1 MSEKEYLALVEE
13 INHYSHLYY
22 VKDEPAID
30 DAAWDGL
37 MRRLLQMEAEHPEW
51 KVPHSPSNRVGGE
64 VLEGFVKV
72 THAAPMMSL
81 ANAFNEQELQDFSER
96 IFKQLVRYTDFV
108 TELKIDGLAVSIEYV
123 DGKLVRAA
131 TRGDGTVGE
140 DITANVRTIQSIPIK
155 LSESVSVTVRG
166 EIFMSKASLARLN
179 AQRAANDEPLFAN
192 PRNAAAGSVRQLDS
206 KVAAS
211 RTLDAFLYQLVDPS
225 RYGCSTH
232 IEALQYLTKLGFK
245 VNQEYTLHPDITSVM
260 NAIHHW
266 QSERHQ
272 LDYDTDGMVIKVNEY
287 QFYEDL
293 GTTVKSPRWAIA
305 FKFPAEEVQTTIES
319 ITFQV
324 GRTGNITPVA
334 NLVPVRVAG
343 TMVRRATLHNE
354 DVIADKDIRVGDTVV
369 IRKAGDII
377 PEVVRVVVNQ
387 RPTTTSPFQ
396 MIQSCPSC
404 GSTLVRPAG
413 EVDTRCEN
421 VSCSARVVE
430 GLVHFASRD
439 SMNIDG
445 LGDKLIEQ
453 LFAANLLTDIPSIY
467 SLHQRAD
474 EIMTLERLG
483 SKSINNLLQAIEASK
498 SAGLDK
504 LLFGLG
510 IRHVGKKVAKVLAR
524 RFGSMDKLALATYDD
539 LIAIDEVGD
548 VIAQSVMVFF
558 HNAENNRMLTELS
571 LLGLNMGMVQ
581 TASSSELATMSFV
594 ITGTLSKPRG
604 EIQAWI
610 ESHGGNVSS
619 SISKNTTYLV
629 AGDAA
634 GSKLDKANALGVKVL
649 NEVELYNLVESETA

>member
-1 MSEKEYLALVEE
+1 MSEKEYLALVEK

-37 MRRLLQMEAEHPEW
+37 MRRLLQIEAEHPEW
-51 KVPHSPSNRVGGE
+51 KVPHSPSNRVGGDI
-64 VLEGFVKV
+64 LEGFVKV

-108 TELKIDGLAVSIEYV
+108 TELKIDGLAVSIDYV

-155 LSESVSVTVRG
+155 LSEPVSVTVRG

-377 PEVVRVVVNQ
+377 PEVVRVVVHQ
-387 RPTTTSPFQ
+387 RPTNTSPFT
-396 MIQSCPSC
+396 MIQTCPSC
-404 GSTLVRPAG
+404 GSTLVRPEG

-453 LFAANLLTDIPSIY
+453 LFAATLLTDIPSIY

-474 EIMTLERLG
+474 EIMMLERLG

-524 RFGSMDKLALATYDD
+524 RFGSMDQLALATYHD
-539 LIAIDEVGD
+539 LIAIDEVGE
-548 VIAQSVMVFF
+548 VIAQSVISFF
-558 HNAENNRMLTELS
+558 RNAENNRMLTELS

-581 TASSSELATMSFV
+581 TLSSNELASLSFV

>member
-524 RFGSMDKLALATYDD
+524 RFGSMDQLALATYDD

>member
-37 MRRLLQMEAEHPEW
+37 MRRLLQTEAEHPEW

-108 TELKIDGLAVSIEYV
+108 TELKIDGLAVSIDYV

-131 TRGDGTVGE
+131 TRGDGTIGE

-155 LSESVSVTVRG
+155 LSEPVSVTVRG

-377 PEVVRVVVNQ
+377 PEVVRVVVHQ
-387 RPTTTSPFQ
+387 RPTNTSPFT
-396 MIQSCPSC
+396 MIQTCPSC
-404 GSTLVRPAG
+404 GSTLVRPEG

-510 IRHVGKKVAKVLAR
+510 IRHVGKKVAKVLAH
-524 RFGSMDKLALATYDD
+524 RFGSMDQLALATYHD
-539 LIAIDEVGD
+539 LIAIDEVGE
-548 VIAQSVMVFF
+548 VIAQSVMSFF

-581 TASSSELATMSFV
+581 TRSSSELASMSFV
-594 ITGTLSKPRG
+594 VTGTLSKPRG

>member
-37 MRRLLQMEAEHPEW
+37 MRRLLQTEAEHPEW

-108 TELKIDGLAVSIEYV
+108 TELKIDGLAVSIDYV

-131 TRGDGTVGE
+131 TRGDGTIGE

-155 LSESVSVTVRG
+155 LSEPVSVTVRG

-377 PEVVRVVVNQ
+377 PEVVRVVVHQ
-387 RPTTTSPFQ
+387 RPTNTSPFT
-396 MIQSCPSC
+396 MIQTCPSC
-404 GSTLVRPAG
+404 GSTLVRPEG

-524 RFGSMDKLALATYDD
+524 RFGSMDQLALATYHD
-539 LIAIDEVGD
+539 LIAIDEVGE
-548 VIAQSVMVFF
+548 VIAQSVMSFF

-581 TASSSELATMSFV
+581 TRSSSELASMSFV
-594 ITGTLSKPRG
+594 VTGTLSKPRG

>member
-1 MSEKEYLALVEE
+1 MSEKEYLALVEK

-37 MRRLLQMEAEHPEW
+37 MRRLLQIEAEHPEW
-51 KVPHSPSNRVGGE
+51 KVPHSPSNRVGGDI
-64 VLEGFVKV
+64 LEGFVKV

-108 TELKIDGLAVSIEYV
+108 TELKIDGLAVSIDYV

-377 PEVVRVVVNQ
+377 PEVVRVVVHQ
-387 RPTTTSPFQ
+387 RPTNTSPFT
-396 MIQSCPSC
+396 MIQTCPSC
-404 GSTLVRPAG
+404 GSTLVRPEG

-524 RFGSMDKLALATYDD
+524 RFGSMDQLALATYDD
-539 LIAIDEVGD
+539 LIAIDEVGE
-548 VIAQSVMVFF
+548 VIAQSVISFF
-558 HNAENNRMLTELS
+558 RNAENNRMLTELS
-571 LLGLNMGMVQ
+571 LLGLNMGLVQ
-581 TASSSELATMSFV
+581 TGSSSELASMSFV

>member
-37 MRRLLQMEAEHPEW
+37 MRRLLQTEAEHPEW
-51 KVPHSPSNRVGGE
+51 KVPHSPSNRVGGDI
-64 VLEGFVKV
+64 LEGFVKV
-72 THAAPMMSL
+72 THAVPMMSL

-108 TELKIDGLAVSIEYV
+108 TELKIDGLAVSIDYV

-131 TRGDGTVGE
+131 TRGDGTIGE

-155 LSESVSVTVRG
+155 LSEPVSVTVRG

-377 PEVVRVVVNQ
+377 PEVVRVVVHQ
-387 RPTTTSPFQ
+387 RPTNTSPFT
-396 MIQSCPSC
+396 MIQTCPSC
-404 GSTLVRPAG
+404 GSTLVRPEG

-524 RFGSMDKLALATYDD
+524 RFGSMDQLALATYHD
-539 LIAIDEVGD
+539 LIAIDEVGE
-548 VIAQSVMVFF
+548 VIAQSVMSFF

-581 TASSSELATMSFV
+581 TGSSSELASMSFV

-649 NEVELYNLVESETA
+649 NEVELFNLVESETA

>member
-22 VKDEPAID
+22 VKDKPAID
-30 DAAWDGL
+30 DAVWDGL
-37 MRRLLQMEAEHPEW
+37 MRRLLQTEAEHPEW
-51 KVPHSPSNRVGGE
+51 KVPHSPSNRVGGAI
-64 VLEGFVKV
+64 LEGFVKV
-72 THAAPMMSL
+72 THATPMMSL

-179 AQRAANDEPLFAN
+179 EQRAASNEPLFAN

-211 RTLDAFLYQLVDPS
+211 RTLDAFLYQLVDPG

-232 IEALQYLTKLGFK
+232 IEALQYLSKLGFK
-245 VNQEYTLHPDITSVM
+245 VNQEYALHPDMISVM

-319 ITFQV
+319 ISFQV

-354 DVIADKDIRVGDTVV
+354 DVIFEKDIRVGDTVV

-377 PEVVRVVVNQ
+377 PEVVRVVLDP
-387 RPTTTSPFQ
+387 RPANTTPFQ
-396 MIQSCPSC
+396 MIQTCPSC
-404 GSTLVRPAG
+404 GSTLVRPVG

-421 VSCSARVVE
+421 LSCRGRIVE

-453 LFAANLLTDIPSIY
+453 LFAAQLLTDIPSIY

-474 EIMTLERLG
+474 DIMTLERLG
-483 SKSINNLLQAIEASK
+483 SKSINNLLQAIEVSK
-498 SAGLDK
+498 NAGLDK

-524 RFGSMDKLALATYDD
+524 RFGSMDRLALATYDD
-539 LIAIDEVGD
+539 LIAIDEVGE
-548 VIAQSVMVFF
+548 VIAHSVIGFF
-558 HNAENNRMLTELS
+558 HNAENNRILTELS
-571 LLGLNMGMVQ
+571 LLGLNMGVVQ
-581 TASSSELATMSFV
+581 STTSSELANLSFV

-604 EIQAWI
+604 EIQTWI
-610 ESHGGNVSS
+610 ESHGGNVTS
-619 SISKNTTYLV
+619 SISKNTSYLV

-649 NEVELYNLVESETA
+649 NEIELYNLVESEAA

>member
-1 MSEKEYLALVEE
+1 MSEKDYLTLVDE

-22 VKDEPAID
+22 VKDEPKIS
-30 DAAWDGL
+30 DAQWDAL
-37 MRRLLQMEAEHPEW
+37 MRQLLEMEAKHPEW
-51 KVPHSPSNRVGGE
+51 KVPHSPSNRVGGAI
-64 VLEGFVKV
+64 LEGFEKV
-72 THAAPMMSL
+72 THRTPMMSL
-81 ANAFNEQELQDFSER
+81 SNAFNEQELTEFSER

-108 TELKIDGLAVSIEYV
+108 TELKIDGLAVTIDYV
-123 DGKLVRAA
+123 NGELVRAA
-131 TRGDGTVGE
+131 TRGDGSVGE
-140 DITANVRTIQSIPIK
+140 DITANVRTIQSIPVK
-155 LSESVSVTVRG
+155 LREAVSVTVRG
-166 EIFMSKASLARLN
+166 EIFISKASLARLN
-179 AQRAANDEPLFAN
+179 EQREASGEALFAN
-192 PRNAAAGSVRQLDS
+192 PRNAAAGSVRQLDP

-211 RTLDAFLYQLVDPS
+211 RNLDAFVYQLVDPGQ
-225 RYGCSTH
+225 YGLNTH
-232 IEALQYLTKLGFK
+232 VAALQYMAKLGFK
-245 VNQEYTLHPDITSVM
+245 VNNEYALHPDITSVM

-266 QSERHQ
+266 QSERHH

-287 QFYEDL
+287 QYYDEL
-293 GTTVKSPRWAIA
+293 GSTVKSPRWAIA

-319 ITFQV
+319 VTFQV

-334 NLVPVRVAG
+334 NLVAVRVAG

-354 DVIADKDIRVGDTVV
+354 DFITEKDIRVHDTVV

-377 PEVVRVVVNQ
+377 PEVLRVVIEK
-387 RPTTTSPFQ
+387 RPSNTTPFT
-396 MIQSCPSC
+396 MIQTCPAC

-421 VSCSARVVE
+421 ASCSARMVE
-430 GLVHFASRD
+430 GLIHFASRD
-439 SMNIDG
+439 AMNIDG

-453 LFAANLLTDIPSIY
+453 LFTAGVLRDIPSMY

-474 EIMTLERLG
+474 EVLTLERLG
-483 SKSINNLLQAIEASK
+483 TKSINNLLQAIEASK

-510 IRHVGKKVAKVLAR
+510 IRHVGKKVAKVLAHK
-524 RFGSMDKLALATYDD
+524 FGVMDQLLTATYDE

-548 VIAQSVMVFF
+548 VIAQSVLSFF
-558 HNAENNRMLTELS
+558 QHPENSRMITELS
-571 LLGLNMGMVQ
+571 LLGLNMGVVPIA
-581 TASSSELATMSFV
+581 ASNELSNYSFV

-604 EIQAWI
+604 EIQSWI

-619 SISKNTTYLV
+619 SISKNTSYLV

-634 GSKLDKANALGVKVL
+634 GSKLDKANALGVTVL